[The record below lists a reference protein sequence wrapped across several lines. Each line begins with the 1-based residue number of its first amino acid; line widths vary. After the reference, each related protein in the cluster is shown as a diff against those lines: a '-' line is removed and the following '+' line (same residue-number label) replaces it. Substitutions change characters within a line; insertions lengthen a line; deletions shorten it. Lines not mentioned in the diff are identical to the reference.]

1 MAEEVQNT
9 ETPEMPNITVKDL
22 AVIVNIID
30 LSAQRGAWKGEE
42 LSTVGEIRNKI
53 AAVVRALTPQ
63 EEVAEEA
70 AEEVAEEAPAP
81 APKKT
86 RKSRKA
92 PATAE

>member
-9 ETPEMPNITVKDL
+9 ETPQMPNITVKDL

-53 AAVVRALTPQ
+53 ATVVRALTPQ
-63 EEVAEEA
+63 EAPAEEVANEVAEET
-70 AEEVAEEAPAP
+70 P